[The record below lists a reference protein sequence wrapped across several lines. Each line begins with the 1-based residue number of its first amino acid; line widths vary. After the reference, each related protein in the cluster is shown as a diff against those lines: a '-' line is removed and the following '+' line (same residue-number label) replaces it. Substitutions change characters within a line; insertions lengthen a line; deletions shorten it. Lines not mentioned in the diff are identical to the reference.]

1 MSNTLENKT
10 ALITGGTSGIGEAT
24 LELFIAEGAKV
35 LFTGRSVEKGQQIAE
50 RLGPNAQFFCA
61 DVTSEAAIKAS
72 VEQTVKTFGGIDIL
86 FNNAGGPTSGDI
98 EDVTQEQFHYAMDLL
113 VGSML
118 FATKYAVPHM
128 KAQGWGRI
136 INNSSISAIR
146 THMGG
151 YLYSGAKAAVSQL
164 TRMAGMDLGRHGI
177 TVNAI
182 SPGAVATPLFYG
194 GSERARSL
202 DDADNQ
208 RKMEKLNR
216 NLAKANPMQRA
227 GQPIDMAYL
236 VLFLASEGGG
246 YINCQDI
253 AADGGMSAGGRDNF

>member
-1 MSNTLENKT
+1 
-10 ALITGGTSGIGEAT
+10 
-24 LELFIAEGAKV
+24 
-35 LFTGRSVEKGQQIAE
+35 
-50 RLGPNAQFFCA
+50 
-61 DVTSEAAIKAS
+61 
-72 VEQTVKTFGGIDIL
+72 
-86 FNNAGGPTSGDI
+86 
-98 EDVTQEQFHYAMDLL
+98 MDLL
-113 VGSML
+113 VGSVL

-182 SPGAVATPLFYG
+182 SPGAVATPVFYG
-194 GSERARSL
+194 GSERARTL

-208 RKMEKLNR
+208 RKMEKLTH
-216 NLAKANPMQRA
+216 NLAKANPLQRA
-227 GQPIDMAYL
+227 GLPIDMAHL

-246 YINCQDI
+246 YVNCQDI
-253 AADGGMSAGGRDNF
+253 AADGGMSAGGRDSF

>member
-1 MSNTLENKT
+1 MPNTLNNKV
-10 ALITGGTSGIGEAT
+10 ALITGGTSGIGQAT
-24 LELFIAEGAKV
+24 VELFIAEGAKV
-35 LFTGRSVEKGQQIAE
+35 VFTGRGEEAGLAIAK
-50 RLGPNAQFFCA
+50 RLGPNAHFFRA
-61 DVTSEAAIKAS
+61 DVMKEADIKAS
-72 VEQTVKTFGGIDIL
+72 VDETINTFGKIDIL
-86 FNNAGGPTSGDI
+86 FNNAGGGTLGDV

-113 VGSML
+113 VGSVL
-118 FATKYAVPHM
+118 FGTKYAVPPM

-136 INNSSISAIR
+136 INNSSVSAIR

-164 TRMAGMDLGRHGI
+164 TRMAGMELGRHGI

-182 SPGAVATPLFYG
+182 SPGAVATPVFYG
-194 GSERARSL
+194 GSERARTL

-236 VLFLASEGGG
+236 ALFLASDGSG

-253 AADGGMSAGGRDNF
+253 AADGGMSAGGRDSF